1 MAEEAPARPEQISGQ
16 AFPFVRY
23 FALQRSLTMELNYIK
38 CGAYQERRNDGI
50 IKPKTRLMNSRKAQ
64 AGEILKYELIYD

>member
-1 MAEEAPARPEQISGQ
+1 
-16 AFPFVRY
+16 
-23 FALQRSLTMELNYIK
+23 MELNYIK